1 MRLTLIAAAGAALIL
16 ATSGC
21 AQLNLGG
28 GAWTAEGDI
37 AAAKSKTAS
46 DPFAEALRQGYL
58 KYAQAEAAEDD
69 WRDAGLFAEKAVAAA
84 NNNVPGIWPMERWN
98 LPAEHHGTFQKG
110 QSMLLDALNRGGAQK
125 APGPMADAQTSFEC
139 WAQEA
144 EENHQPKDIAACW
157 QSFEAAMKQV
167 EAALAP
173 KMTEKAPTAMAEPAA
188 RDYLVFFDFDKS
200 EIRADSAQILNNV
213 ISAIR
218 ELKVNTVELIGHAD
232 RAGANAYNQRLS
244 ERRAASVQ
252 QYLSGRGL
260 STQVT
265 TTGRGESDPRVP
277 TADGVREQENRRVE
291 IHLK

>member
-1 MRLTLIAAAGAALIL
+1 MIAAAGAALIL

-37 AAAKSKTAS
+37 AAARSKTAT

-58 KYAQAEAAEDD
+58 KYAQAEAAEGD

-84 NNNVPGIWPMERWN
+84 NNNVPGIWPMERWD
-98 LPAEHHGTFQKG
+98 LPAEHHENFQKG

-125 APGPMADAQTSFEC
+125 APGPMADAQTAFEC

-144 EENHQPKDIAACW
+144 EENHQPQDIAACW
-157 QSFEAAMKQV
+157 QAFEAAMAQV
-167 EAALAP
+167 EEAL
-173 KMTEKAPTAMAEPAA
+173 KPTQKPVAMAEPPA
-188 RDYLVFFDFDKS
+188 RDYLVFFDFDRT
-200 EIRADSAQILNNV
+200 EIRADTANILNNV
-213 ISAIR
+213 INAIR
-218 ELKVNTVELIGHAD
+218 ELKANTVELIGHAD
-232 RAGANAYNQRLS
+232 RAGATAYNQRLS
-244 ERRAASVQ
+244 ERRAASVR
-252 QYLSGRGL
+252 QYLSGRGV

-265 TTGRGESDPRVP
+265 TAGRGESDPRVP